1 MSADLRPLLRWVARQ
16 REGIALELVCA
27 EHPDPRRGDPNRTVI
42 RLGACIQEVGT
53 HEVAELLVA
62 GAESVAL
69 RLDGCEVPDTAGLGF
84 AAAIDVLE
92 AAGVHRLTVSG
103 APDGAR
109 RPKRRTVLEVGALP
123 VPRRAVLSLGI
134 GNDVMRELPNQFLAP
149 PKRLNTA
156 IAALVS
162 KAPALAAQ
170 VPLINPSGS
179 VQLSAPNCTACQV
192 CVRACP
198 SDALSLAHSGVADA
212 TNAGNANAM
221 AFTSLIQDPS
231 ACNGC
236 GLCEQMCPEAV
247 LHLGAPWSWDK
258 VREAIDADASDNR
271 VGEPVVTLATAR
283 CERCRTRFPTT
294 SGGSLCPVCAFR
306 RANPFSSRIPPSA

>member
-1 MSADLRPLLRWVARQ
+1 MSVDLRPLLRWVGRQ
-16 REGIALELVCA
+16 SPGIDLELVCA
-27 EHPDPRRGDPNRTVI
+27 EHPDPRRGDGTRTVI
-42 RLGACIQEVGT
+42 RLGACLGDVGA

-62 GAESVAL
+62 GAQTVTL
-69 RLDGCEVPDTAGLGF
+69 RLDGCERPESAALPF
-84 AAAIDVLE
+84 APAIELLL
-92 AAGVHRLTVSG
+92 AAGVHRLDVTG
-103 APDGAR
+103 APLDHP
-109 RPKRRTVLEVGALP
+109 RPKRRIVLESGALP

-134 GNDVMRELPNQFLAP
+134 GNDAMRELPNQFLAP

-212 TNAGNANAM
+212 TNAGDANAM